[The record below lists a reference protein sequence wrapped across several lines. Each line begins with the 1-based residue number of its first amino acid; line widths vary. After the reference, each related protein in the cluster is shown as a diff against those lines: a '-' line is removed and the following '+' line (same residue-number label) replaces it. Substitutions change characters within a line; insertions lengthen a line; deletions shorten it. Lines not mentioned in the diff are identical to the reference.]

1 MHHVLHRLLGKY
13 TMINDRSS
21 KEVPTGFIHEGR
33 GRAAQLC
40 GCSSDSQKERRPL
53 RITALWVAAA
63 GCPAAAEGSA
73 GSVWLWWSCSMP

>member
-21 KEVPTGFIHEGR
+21 KEVPTGLYTKVEG
-33 GRAAQLC
+33 GLL
-40 GCSSDSQKERRPL
+40 GCAGAHRTARRRVRPL
-53 RITALWVAAA
+53 RITAWWVAAA